1 MVICSK
7 CGYDNELGRIFC
19 HSCGAKLNLSEIKS
33 PSQGGKDLTKKK
45 RKGMGLMLKRMIGI
59 LILAAIVAVIFLA
72 LQVPALR
79 PISTSSEDL
88 TSIDKKRFELDGLN
102 LQKNPRTITISETE
116 VNAFIDTLGLQKS
129 EAKAPAIIPSKLQ
142 IELGDGFVT
151 AVYISKIH
159 LGGSFDKPVC
169 LTYSGALAIEGG
181 HFVFK
186 PIGGAIGSL
195 PVHPLI
201 LEKTH
206 IFDRCYAKLFVNLD
220 QEKQMLDTL
229 ASVSVTQKEIL
240 LTYRPH

>member
-33 PSQGGKDLTKKK
+33 PSQGGKDLTKRKK
-45 RKGMGLMLKRMIGI
+45 RKGGMLVR
-59 LILAAIVAVIFLA
+59 LIQFVIVLAIVATIFLV

-102 LQKNPRTITISETE
+102 LQKGPQTIAISETE
-116 VNAFIDTLGLQKS
+116 LNAFIDTLGLQRS

-151 AVYISKIH
+151 AIYISKIH
-159 LGGSFDKPVC
+159 LGGSFEKQLC
-169 LTYSGALAIEGG
+169 LTYSGVLAIEAG

-186 PIGGAIGSL
+186 PTGGAIGSL
-195 PVHPLI
+195 PIYPLI

-206 IFDRCYAKLFVNLD
+206 VFDHCYAKLFGNLD
-220 QEKQMLDTL
+220 QEKQMLNTL
-229 ASVSVTQKEIL
+229 ASISVTSKEVL